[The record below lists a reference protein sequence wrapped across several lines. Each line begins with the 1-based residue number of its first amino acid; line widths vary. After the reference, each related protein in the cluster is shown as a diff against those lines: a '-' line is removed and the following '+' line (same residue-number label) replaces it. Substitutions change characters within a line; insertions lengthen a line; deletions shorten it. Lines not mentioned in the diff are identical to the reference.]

1 MSSSPWSSLVKSKE
15 SWKRSIN
22 DNRKRNDSERKLD
35 TSQRSKGEKSMSNE
49 VETLVLQ
56 RGCSSRR
63 SKGEP
68 IVDHRKISIGRGDKA
83 RHGGA
88 GLESQYC
95 RG

>member
-22 DNRKRNDSERKLD
+22 DNRKRND
-35 TSQRSKGEKSMSNE
+35 TSQRSTGEKSMSNE